1 MAQNL
6 EIVIN
11 AQDKTE
17 AAFGNAS
24 RSLEGLSDRIESM
37 KPTFQSLA
45 TAGTVAFGAIT
56 SVAVSAL
63 KESAAASADMA
74 IANKTLENALI
85 SMGEAGREAMGI
97 SKDLAINI
105 DEVKGS
111 MELASKAAL
120 KLGFDDEAASKSFA
134 KLFQVT
140 KSTAQAN
147 KELGIAMDMARAR
160 GISLEDAT
168 QKLVMVHSGA
178 TKQLKAEGLA
188 IDENATALENITSL
202 SKVYANQASEAA
214 KTVGVQFQIVQLA
227 VDNLKQ
233 AIGDSLAPAFASLIQ
248 KINPVVEKLQA
259 WAEKNPELIAK
270 VMLIG
275 GAIAGLTAAV
285 GFLGLALPALITG
298 FSLLTGPVG
307 IIIGLIALAVI
318 NFDKIKAVVID
329 LMGVLADNGVFIYFH
344 EIWTNITNN
353 FQQNLL
359 PALQQLW
366 VALQPL
372 MPYFVAFT
380 KVLGVGFLVAIMA
393 VGKILEGW
401 IYIFSALLEVAIKV
415 GTYIATNLK
424 PVFDGIA
431 SSINFVIDKVNSLI
445 NSLQSLWSSMSK
457 FGGSAMS
464 SIGGM
469 FGGGQRVNDAIIAPS
484 GRVVTPANDD
494 YIVATKN
501 PSSFF
506 GGGQNGGAFNIN
518 INGAIFT
525 EDAATQLGNLIVDR
539 FKTASRVGL

>member
-45 TAGTVAFGAIT
+45 TAGTVAFGAI
-56 SVAVSAL
+56 SAVAVTSLKAFTEAQAQTEITNQSLSNSLDNLSKGAL
-63 KESAAASADMA
+63 AKLKKDTGDLHDGFAGLANASLAA
-74 IANKTLENALI
+74 
-85 SMGEAGREAMGI
+85 GEAA
-97 SKDLAINI
+97 
-105 DEVKGS
+105 VK
-111 MELASKAAL
+111 M
-120 KLGFDDEAASKSFA
+120 GFDDETAANSFA
-134 KLFQVT
+134 KLFAVT
-140 KSTAQAN
+140 KDVTKAQ
-147 KELGIAMDMARAR
+147 KEVTLAMDLARYKN
-160 GISLEDAT
+160 ISLEDAT
-168 QKLVMVHSGA
+168 QKLIMVHSGA
-178 TKQLKAEGLA
+178 TKELKSLGIAV
-188 IDENATALENITSL
+188 DENATAMQNLDSIQKQVGQSAETFAL
-202 SKVYANQASEAA
+202 STAGAMEILKVR
-214 KTVGVQFQIVQLA
+214 
-227 VDNLKQ
+227 VDNLKET
-233 AIGDSLAPAFASLIQ
+233 IGGALEPAFVRLLN
-248 KINPVVEKLQA
+248 KVEPVFSRFEK
-259 WAEKNPELIAK
+259 WAEENPAMIEKI
-270 VMLIG
+270 VLIG

-285 GFLGLALPALITG
+285 GLLGLALPSLIAG
-298 FSLLTGPVG
+298 FSMLTGPVG

-318 NFDKIKAVVID
+318 NFDKIKSVVVD

-372 MPYFVAFT
+372 MPYFVLFA
-380 KVLGVGFLVAIMA
+380 KVLGGAFMIAIMA
-393 VGKILEGW
+393 VAKILEGW

-415 GTYIATNLK
+415 GTYIATSLK

-431 SSINFVIDKVNSLI
+431 SSINFVIEKVTKLI
-445 NSLQSLWSSMSK
+445 DSLQQLWSSMSK

-469 FGGGQRVNDAIIAPS
+469 FGGGQKVNDAIITPS

-506 GGGQNGGAFNIN
+506 GGGQSGAFNIN

-525 EDAATQLGNLIVDR
+525 EEAATTLGNLIVDR